1 MHEHL
6 LVNNAGLMYT
16 PRQKTSD
23 GFMTALMPLTAV
35 AMGALPTLRA
45 ATDPAVLGGQYY
57 GPKGMGGTRGYPQ
70 VVDSSVKSHEVAV
83 QQSLWAVSE
92 QLTDVKF
99 PV

>member
-6 LVNNAGLMYT
+6 LVNNAGLM
-16 PRQKTSD
+16 
-23 GFMTALMPLTAV
+23 PLIAV

-45 ATDPAVLGGQYY
+45 ATDPAVLDGQYY

-70 VVDSSVKSHEVAV
+70 VVGSSVKSHEVAV
-83 QQSLWAVSE
+83 QQRLWAVSE
-92 QLTDVKF
+92 RQLTDVEF